1 VAAGKEISTV
11 ECIDAKPFAGAIKT
25 QELNVL
31 DVRRQGEYGSAHL
44 ESSVNLP
51 LDYLNSTMDQVDKDT
66 TYHVHCAGGY
76 RSMIFI
82 SILQARGYEKLIN
95 VNGGW
100 GAISV
105 ELPQEEIVT
114 S

>member
-1 VAAGKEISTV
+1 VKS
-11 ECIDAKPFAGAIKT
+11 
-25 QELNVL
+25 ELKVL
-31 DVRRQGEYGSAHL
+31 DVRRPGEYGSAHL
-44 ESSVNLP
+44 EGAVNLP
-51 LDYLNSTMDQVDKDT
+51 LDYLNSTMDKVEKET

-82 SILQARGYEKLIN
+82 SILQARGYENLIN

-100 GAISV
+100 GAISK
-105 ELPQEEIVT
+105 ELPQEEIVV